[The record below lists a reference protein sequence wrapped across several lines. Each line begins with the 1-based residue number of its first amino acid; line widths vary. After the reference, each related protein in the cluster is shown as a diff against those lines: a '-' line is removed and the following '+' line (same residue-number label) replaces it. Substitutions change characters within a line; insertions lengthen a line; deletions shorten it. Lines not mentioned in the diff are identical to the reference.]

1 MSRPALTIGMLP
13 GWPVFG
19 SIFLDRFLQYVIN
32 GVRVAALDRGCNLLV
47 ACGVSRTPGM
57 RSLHTAWPAAAPD
70 CDYIPVGEWNTN
82 GLIIAAPLRSE
93 ERSQYVRRL
102 AEEGF
107 PIVFIGSGEG
117 GPSIVMDNEGGIHQ
131 AVEHL
136 VKHGHR
142 RIAFIAGDP
151 LDHGD
156 STFRLQAYRNA
167 IDEFEADADPRLV
180 AYGYHYREGGR
191 KAMEQIL
198 TAGIGFTAVVAS
210 NDVSAF
216 GAMEMLRSAGRR
228 IPTDVAVIGFDDQPT
243 AAGQVPPLTSVHYPL
258 FDAGV
263 QAVHTLL
270 ELIQNPEKK
279 PPQEIRI
286 PAWLAIRESCGCSPS
301 YQEERPEIRSSDS
314 QTLSAVDTVARA
326 LLETLIPSISAI
338 SQEDLAAYCHTLV
351 AAFLLS
357 VERGESNEF
366 YRALQDILA
375 AVESSL
381 DNIDVWQTA
390 VSLLRLRTM
399 TMIPADRLGFAE
411 NLLHQARMTISD
423 GAERQWL
430 RRRISASDMNH
441 QIGWMATRMF
451 SAGSEEEILRIFSE
465 HSADIGISFAQMAFF
480 QPRKNDPVG
489 GLSFYCNLP
498 ADSGAP
504 KEEELRE
511 LCCEMKDFPTREI
524 LPALRP
530 YALAVLPLVFQDE
543 PVGFT
548 LFDAANL
555 DPLATINRQ
564 LAAALKTQ
572 QLHVQVEELSLIDPF
587 TGVQNRRFFELFLQR
602 ELERCRRYKRG
613 LTLLMIHLDGW
624 KKYGETHGPAMSR
637 DALHTIARSI
647 TACVRRGSDVV
658 CRYTNET
665 FAVLLPETDLEGAR
679 EVADSMRA
687 RIEDQEGFQGTF
699 DIGIG
704 IASSSPD
711 SSCDDAENMLACA
724 DRALYQAKS
733 AGRNRTEAIRLAS
746 SPAPQTDRNP
756 GEKKEHP

>member
-1 MSRPALTIGMLP
+1 MLP

-32 GVRVAALDRGCNLLV
+32 GVRAAALDRGCNLLV

-57 RSLHTAWPAAAPD
+57 RSLHTAWPVSAPD
-70 CDYIPVGEWNTN
+70 CDYVPVGEWNTS
-82 GLIIAAPLRSE
+82 GLIVAAPLRSE

-102 AEEGF
+102 TEDGF

-117 GPSIVMDNEGGIHQ
+117 GPSIVMDNEGGVHQ

-167 IDEFEADADPRLV
+167 VDEFEADSDPRLV
-180 AYGYHYREGGR
+180 AYGYHFREGGR

-198 TAGIGFTAVVAS
+198 TAGIELTAVVAS
-210 NDVSAF
+210 NDVSAL

-270 ELIQNPEKK
+270 ELIQNPGKK

-301 YQEERPEIRSSDS
+301 YQEERLEMRPSDS
-314 QTLSAVDTVARA
+314 QSLSAVDATSRA
-326 LLETLIPSISAI
+326 LLDALIPSVSGI
-338 SQEDLAAYCHTLV
+338 SQEDLAAHCRALV
-351 AAFLLS
+351 AAFLNS
-357 VERGESNEF
+357 VEREEPNEF
-366 YRALQDILA
+366 YRALQDVLA
-375 AVESSL
+375 AVESSQ

-390 VSLLRLRTM
+390 VSLLRMRTAALLRAEHL
-399 TMIPADRLGFAE
+399 PFAE
-411 NLLHQARMTISD
+411 NLLHQARMSISD

-430 RRRISASDMNH
+430 RRRISASDLSH
-441 QIGWMATRMF
+441 QIGWMATQMF
-451 SAGSEEEILRIFSE
+451 SAGSEKEILRIFSE
-465 HSADIGISFAQMAFF
+465 HSAEIGISFAQMAFF
-480 QPRKNDPVG
+480 HPRQNDPVG

-498 ADSGAP
+498 AESGAA
-504 KEEELRE
+504 KDEDLTE
-511 LCCEMKDFPTREI
+511 LCCEMKDFPTPEI
-524 LPALRP
+524 LPTERP
-530 YALAVLPLVFQDE
+530 YALAVLPLVFQDG

-555 DPLATINRQ
+555 NPLATINRQ

-572 QLHVQVEELSLIDPF
+572 QLHLQVEELSLIDQF

-613 LTLLMIHLDGW
+613 LTLMMIHLDGW
-624 KKYGETHGPAMSR
+624 KKYGETHGPGMSR
-637 DALHTIARSI
+637 EALHTIARCI

-679 EVADSMRA
+679 DMANSMRS
-687 RIEDQEGFQGTF
+687 RIESQEGFQGLF
-699 DIGIG
+699 DIGVG
-704 IASSSPD
+704 IAVSAPESA
-711 SSCDDAENMLACA
+711 CDDSDNLLACA

-733 AGRNRTEAIRLAS
+733 SGRNRTEAIRFTPPSTPKAEPNS
-746 SPAPQTDRNP
+746 
-756 GEKKEHP
+756 GGKKERAE

>member
-1 MSRPALTIGMLP
+1 MLP

-19 SIFLDRFLQYVIN
+19 SVFLDRFLQYVIN
-32 GVRVAALDRGCNLLV
+32 GVRAAALDRGCNLLV

-57 RSLHTAWPAAAPD
+57 RSLHTAWPASAPD
-70 CDYIPVGEWNTN
+70 CDYIPVGEWNTS
-82 GLIIAAPLRSE
+82 GLIVAAPLRSE
-93 ERSQYVRRL
+93 DRSQYVRRL

-107 PIVFIGSGEG
+107 PVVFIGSGEG

-156 STFRLQAYRNA
+156 STFRLQAYRSA
-167 IDEFEADADPRLV
+167 IDEFEADTDPRLV

-198 TAGIGFTAVVAS
+198 TAGIGFTAVVTS

-270 ELIQNPEKK
+270 ELIQNPGKK
-279 PPQEIRI
+279 PPSEIRI

-301 YQEERPEIRSSDS
+301 YQEEHLEIRTLDS
-314 QTLSAVDTVARA
+314 QTLSTADAVSHT
-326 LLETLIPSISAI
+326 LLEMLLPNVSGL
-338 SQEDLAAYCHTLV
+338 SQEDLAAHCHSLV
-351 AAFLLS
+351 SAFLFS
-357 VERGESNEF
+357 VEQEQPNEF
-366 YRALQDILA
+366 YRALQDVLA
-375 AVESSL
+375 AVESSQ

-390 VSLLRLRTM
+390 VSLLRMRTAS
-399 TMIPADRLGFAE
+399 MIRADRLPFAE
-411 NLLHQARMTISD
+411 NLLHQARMSISD

-430 RRRISASDMNH
+430 RRRISASDINH

-451 SAGSEEEILRIFSE
+451 SAGSEKEILRIFSE
-465 HSADIGISFAQMAFF
+465 HTADIGISFAQMAFF

-489 GLSFYCNLP
+489 GLSFYCNLH
-498 ADSGAP
+498 AESGGAP
-504 KEEELRE
+504 DEDLRE
-511 LCCEMKDFPTREI
+511 LCCEVKDFPTREI
-524 LPALRP
+524 LPVARP

-572 QLHVQVEELSLIDPF
+572 KLNLQVEELSLIDQF

-602 ELERCRRYKRG
+602 ELERSRRYRRG
-613 LTLLMIHLDGW
+613 LTLLMINLDGW
-624 KKYGETHGPAMSR
+624 KKFSEAHGQGMSR
-637 DALHTIARSI
+637 EALHTVARCI

-665 FAVLLPETDLEGAR
+665 FAILLPETDLEGAR
-679 EVADSMRA
+679 ELALSIRS
-687 RIEDQEGFQGTF
+687 RIESQEGFQGVF

-704 IASSSPD
+704 IAASAPD
-711 SSCDDAENMLACA
+711 SSCDDADNLLACA

-733 AGRNRTEAIRLAS
+733 SGRNHTEAIRLVSPPA
-746 SPAPQTDRNP
+746 SPAEDKS
-756 GEKKEHP
+756 GEKKTRP

>member
-1 MSRPALTIGMLP
+1 MSRPSLTIGMLP

-32 GVRVAALDRGCNLLV
+32 GVRAAALDRGCNLLV

-82 GLIIAAPLRSE
+82 GLIVAAPLRSE

-228 IPTDVAVIGFDDQPT
+228 IPTDVAVIGFDDQPQ

-301 YQEERPEIRSSDS
+301 YQEERLEFRSSDS

-357 VERGESNEF
+357 VERGEPNEF

-375 AVESSL
+375 AVESTQ
-381 DNIDVWQTA
+381 DNIDVWQMA
-390 VSLLRLRTM
+390 VSLLRLRTAAV
-399 TMIPADRLGFAE
+399 IPADRLAFAE

-504 KEEELRE
+504 KDEELRE

-524 LPALRP
+524 LPAARP

-613 LTLLMIHLDGW
+613 LTLLMIHFDGW
-624 KKYGETHGPAMSR
+624 KKFGETHGPAMSR
-637 DALHTIARSI
+637 DALHTVARCI

-687 RIEDQEGFQGTF
+687 RIEEQEGFQGTF

-704 IASSSPD
+704 IAVSAPD

-733 AGRNRTEAIRLAS
+733 TGRNRTEAIRLAS
-746 SPAPQTDRNP
+746 SPAPQTDPDP
-756 GEKKEHP
+756 GEKKERP